1 MKTILRLATATVLTV
16 AAASSYADVNTYR
29 AHGTI
34 QNIDTTNGK
43 VTLVQDA
50 VTDLGWPVRTMTY
63 RVDGKKI
70 LNGIKTG
77 QTVDVTFSTST
88 PYQASAH
95 FITPVSQ

>member
-1 MKTILRLATATVLTV
+1 MKTLLRLSAV
-16 AAASSYADVNTYR
+16 AALALSAASSFADVNTYR

-34 QNIDTTNGK
+34 QSIDASAGK

-63 RVDGKKI
+63 RVDGDHV
-70 LNGIKTG
+70 LDGIKSG
-77 QTVDVTFSTST
+77 QQVDVTFSSTT

-95 FITPVSQ
+95 FIMPVSQ